1 MTITAAMIDSRE
13 PEWVQKLQFGGVMT
27 TVTVLEFGDFW
38 ATTTDGSL
46 VCVERKTPTDFL
58 GSLKD
63 NRVMIQAAGIKR
75 LTPWAYLVITG
86 MMTPSVDGSVIAE
99 GRVTGWK
106 WESVQGG
113 LLSIQELGVNVI
125 YCANDKDYE
134 STVLRICNRER
145 SKEKILEPHVMPRI
159 MSPAEVMLTSLPG
172 IGIDRAQLLLR
183 EFDNNAAWALA
194 WLTQLN
200 TVDPVAGIGN
210 GIKKSVRLALNL
222 RDKEEMIVQGNKYV
236 GGN

>member
-1 MTITAAMIDSRE
+1 MGTITAAMIDSRE
-13 PEWVQKLQFGGVMT
+13 PEWVQRLPFGGAMT
-27 TVTVLEFGDFW
+27 TVTALDYGDFW
-38 ATTTDGSL
+38 ATTADGSL

-63 NRVMIQAAGIKR
+63 NRVMLQVAGMKR

-86 MMTPSVDGSVIAE
+86 ALTSSANGSVIAD

-113 LLSIQELGVNVI
+113 LLSIQEMGVNVI
-125 YCANDKDYE
+125 YCTNDHDYE
-134 STVLRICNRER
+134 AAVLRLCNRER
-145 SKEKILEPHVMPRI
+145 CKEKILEPHVMPRE
-159 MSPAEVMLTSLPG
+159 MSPAEIMLTSLPG

-194 WLTQLN
+194 WLTQMN

-222 RDKEEMIVQGNKYV
+222 TDKEEMIVQGAQYAR
-236 GGN
+236 G